1 MNEDVIRNVDSSS
14 QQLLSDLRQ
23 LISIPSVSDDPE
35 QVDRALRHI
44 LDLGRQFGFRA
55 YTAADGRVGV
65 IEMGPGEEG
74 EDIETLGILTHVDVV
89 PPGDTSDWETPPFE
103 MTIKG
108 DAAYGRG
115 TLDDKGMVLASVAD
129 TGRPQ
134 YKKTQLIIG
143 TQEEVEWTDMYAY
156 VRSCRLP
163 DYGFTPDGEYPICN
177 IEKGVIDI
185 SLEFDVTD
193 PAPAKGVCVKSCNAG
208 TVSNIVPG
216 KAACL
221 LSDGRNVEA
230 FGRSVHSCQPEK
242 GDNAIFHLTEK
253 LESMELTE
261 NRLLQLIRKVSADLS
276 DPLGRNVDLYSD
288 GEYYEGEFVHRTIL
302 SPTILTSDG
311 QTAQLNLN
319 IRYAYGTQADE
330 IKEKISQWAASL
342 GGRITGV
349 SDLPAVFVPKDKPCL
364 KAFARAYE
372 EVTGLTNEFT
382 LAYGGSYAKA
392 MPNIVS
398 WGPIFP
404 GDEDTCH
411 EANENIRLDVLFQ
424 SAKIFA
430 ASIDEIV
437 TTKESYK

>member
-1 MNEDVIRNVDSSS
+1 M
-14 QQLLSDLRQ
+14 
-23 LISIPSVSDDPE
+23 
-35 QVDRALRHI
+35 
-44 LDLGRQFGFRA
+44 
-55 YTAADGRVGV
+55 
-65 IEMGPGEEG
+65 
-74 EDIETLGILTHVDVV
+74 
-89 PPGDTSDWETPPFE
+89 
-103 MTIKG
+103 
-108 DAAYGRG
+108 
-115 TLDDKGMVLASVAD
+115 
-129 TGRPQ
+129 
-134 YKKTQLIIG
+134 
-143 TQEEVEWTDMYAY
+143 
-156 VRSCRLP
+156 
-163 DYGFTPDGEYPICN
+163 
-177 IEKGVIDI
+177 
-185 SLEFDVTD
+185 
-193 PAPAKGVCVKSCNAG
+193 
-208 TVSNIVPG
+208 
-216 KAACL
+216 
-221 LSDGRNVEA
+221 
-230 FGRSVHSCQPEK
+230 
-242 GDNAIFHLTEK
+242 
-253 LESMELTE
+253 
-261 NRLLQLIRKVSADLS
+261 IRKVSADLS
-276 DPLGRNVDLYSD
+276 DSLGRNVDLYSD

-302 SPTILTSDG
+302 SPTILKSDG

-349 SDLPAVFVPKDKPCL
+349 NDLPAVFVPKEKPCL